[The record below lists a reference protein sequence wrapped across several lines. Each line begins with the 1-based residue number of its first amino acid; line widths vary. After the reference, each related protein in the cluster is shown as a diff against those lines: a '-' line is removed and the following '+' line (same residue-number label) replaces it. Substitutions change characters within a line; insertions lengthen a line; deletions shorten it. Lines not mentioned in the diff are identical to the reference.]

1 MQLTEQQL
9 DYYVQNVLSFGPTD
23 KRRHQDQID
32 NLITKLRRAVNENSS
47 LRVTKILQAGSWR
60 KGTALKPRDGQE
72 LDIDLAVYLDASEA
86 TKNEITTLHTLIIDL
101 LCAVYPTKS
110 RKDFPPSRKTV
121 GIEFHT
127 SGLWVDLAP
136 MVPVATPEGYVWQPE
151 VGGGGAFLTSPA
163 EQLAFVRAQKDAAP
177 RYASLVRLLK
187 RARHHA
193 ELGGT
198 LSSFALELV
207 VAHVTSLHGP
217 APRLEEGLLRVLHYV
232 AASGLRDPI
241 TFPGAIRTCAPTVAP
256 VRIYDPT
263 NNENNATSRIDETGR
278 RAIVTWATDALETL
292 NYAQNVSRKGDT
304 LACWKEVF
312 GPSFRI
318 EDLP

>member
-9 DYYVQNVLSFGPTD
+9 DFYVQNVLSFGPVD
-23 KRRHQDQID
+23 KRSYQDQID
-32 NLITKLRRAVNENSS
+32 NLITSLTRAVNDNSN
-47 LRVTKILQAGSWR
+47 LRVTKIQQAGSWR

-72 LDIDLAVYLDASEA
+72 LDIDLVVYLDVSEA
-86 TKNEITTLHTLIIDL
+86 TKTDVATLHTLIIDL
-101 LCAVYPTKS
+101 LCDVYPTKD
-110 RKDFPPSRKTV
+110 RADFPPSRKTV

-136 MVPVATPEGYVWQPE
+136 VVPVASPEGYVWQPE

-163 EQLAFVRAQKDAAP
+163 GQLAFVRAQKDTDP

-207 VAHVTSLHGP
+207 VAHVLGLRGP

-241 TFPGAIRTCAPTVAP
+241 AFPGAIRTCAPTAAP

-263 NNENNATSRIDETGR
+263 NNENNVTSRIDEAGR
-278 RAIVTWATDALETL
+278 RAIVAWATEALETL
-292 NYAQNVSRKGDT
+292 NYAQNVARKGDT
-304 LACWKEVF
+304 LACWKDVF

-318 EDLP
+318 EDAP